1 MRTLTLILSFAC
13 SISFA
18 AERPNILFIA
28 IDDLRP
34 EVGVYGVDRAVTP
47 RMDDFATTALRFN
60 RAYVTYP
67 LCLPSRAS
75 MLTGKR
81 IDFKGADKGVGFA
94 GYIERQ
100 ATWPQTLRSAGYWTA
115 TTGKLY
121 HGSVPKVDL
130 GAWDVPGEF
139 WKTDKDW
146 SPEIM
151 DKVVA
156 EGGDADALAAFK
168 KNGGGGSGALI
179 WQSIDGDDD
188 ILNDGQTATEA
199 IRLLKERPADQ
210 PFVICAGFSRPH
222 MPWLAPKKYFD
233 YYEDAKIELAVV
245 PKGQE
250 KVVRP
255 EDAGSGVSKKNA
267 QWNEGVSDE
276 QAKGLIKGY
285 LASTSYAD
293 AQAGRILDALD
304 EEGLTDNTIVVIW
317 GDHGYHLTDH
327 GLWRKNTIYHIAN
340 RVPLLIRVPGKAA
353 GQVTNRIVESVD
365 LYPTLLELAGV
376 SEGALQLDGKS
387 LTPLLDNPKTEWKY
401 AAFISGGD
409 SYGMVNSNYRF
420 SLSKKGPA
428 ELYDLKADP
437 DEWINLADDPSHGE
451 NVKKFTQR
459 VKKAWKLKAKQ

>member
-1 MRTLTLILSFAC
+1 MRTLALTLFFVC
-13 SISFA
+13 SISSG
-18 AERPNILFIA
+18 AERPNVLFLA

-34 EVGVYGVDRAVTP
+34 EVGAYGVDRAVTP
-47 RMDDFATTALRFN
+47 RIDEFARTALRFN

-100 ATWPQTLRSAGYWTA
+100 ATWPRTFRSAGYWTA

-130 GAWDVPGEF
+130 EAWDVPGEF
-139 WKTDKDW
+139 WKNNKDW

-151 DKVVA
+151 ARVVS
-156 EGGDADALAAFK
+156 EGGDEDALAAFK
-168 KNGGGGSGALI
+168 EDGTGGSGALI
-179 WQSIDGDDD
+179 WQAIDGDDD

-199 IRLLKERPADQ
+199 IRFLRERPTDR

-233 YYEDAKIELAVV
+233 LYEEAEIDLAVI
-245 PKGQE
+245 PEGKE
-250 KVVRP
+250 RVVRP

-267 QWNEGVSDE
+267 LWNEGVSDE

-304 EEGLTDNTIVVIW
+304 EEGLTENTIVVIW

-340 RVPLLIRVPGKAA
+340 QVPLLIRVPGKAA
-353 GQVTNRIVESVD
+353 GEVTNRIVESID
-365 LYPTLLELAGV
+365 LYPTLLDLAGLDAG
-376 SEGALQLDGKS
+376 ELELDGRS
-387 LTPLLDNPKTEWKY
+387 LTPLLNDPKSEWKH

-409 SYGMVNSNYRF
+409 SYGLVNWKYRF
-420 SLSKKGPA
+420 SLSKNRPP
-428 ELYDLKADP
+428 ELYDLKEDP
-437 DEWINLADDPSHGE
+437 DEWNNLASDSAYADDVRQFSQK
-451 NVKKFTQR
+451 VRK
-459 VKKAWKLKAKQ
+459 VWKLKKK

>member
-1 MRTLTLILSFAC
+1 
-13 SISFA
+13 
-18 AERPNILFIA
+18 
-28 IDDLRP
+28 
-34 EVGVYGVDRAVTP
+34 VTP
-47 RMDDFATTALRFN
+47 RIDQFAKTALRFN

-81 IDFKGADKGVGFA
+81 IDFKGADKGISFA
-94 GYIERQ
+94 GYIAQQ
-100 ATWPQTLRSAGYWTA
+100 ATWPRTFRTAGYWTA
-115 TTGKLY
+115 TTGKIY
-121 HGSVPKVDL
+121 HGSVPKIDL
-130 GAWDVPGEF
+130 DAWDVPGEF
-139 WKTDKDW
+139 WKTNKDW

-151 DKVVA
+151 AKVVA
-156 EGGDADALAAFK
+156 EGGDADSLAAFK
-168 KNGGGGSGALI
+168 KNGNGGSGALI

-199 IRLLKERPADQ
+199 IRLLKERPKDK

-233 YYEDAKIELAVV
+233 LYEEAEIDLAAI
-245 PKGQE
+245 PEGQPRE
-250 KVVRP
+250 VRP
-255 EDAGSGVSKKNA
+255 EDTGSGVSKKNA

-304 EEGLTDNTIVVIW
+304 EEGLTENTIVVIW

-340 RVPLLIRVPGKAA
+340 RVPLLIRVPGKASGA
-353 GQVTNRIVESVD
+353 VTNRIVESID
-365 LYPTLLELAGV
+365 LYPTLLDLAGL
-376 SEGALQLDGKS
+376 ETGDLQLDGKN
-387 LTPLLDNPKTEWKY
+387 LTPLLDDPKTEWKH

-409 SYGMVNSNYRF
+409 SHGLVNWKYRF
-420 SLSKKGPA
+420 SISKKRPP
-428 ELYDLKADP
+428 ELYDLKSDP
-437 DEWINLADDPSHGE
+437 DEWTNLAQDPAHAESVE
-451 NVKKFTQR
+451 QFTER
-459 VKKAWKLKAKQ
+459 VRKMWNLKAK